1 MANLQNLKPFKKG
14 NPGGPGRP
22 KLSDEQKTA
31 KKMARELA
39 QQAMQRLEHWMKSD
53 KPQASIAA
61 SMAIIDRAEGKP
73 KQEIEHSGQTTQYV
87 ISDAPAEVTTDAW
100 LSKHIRPDRTLQ

>member
-1 MANLQNLKPFKKG
+1 MAKFVKGQSG
-14 NPGGPGRP
+14 NPNGRP
-22 KLSDEQKTA
+22 KMTLDEREA
-31 KKMARELA
+31 KKLARRLA
-39 QQAMQRLEHWMKSD
+39 GRAMDRLEQWMDSD
-53 KPQASIAA
+53 NPKASVSACI
-61 SMAIIDRAEGKP
+61 AIIDRAEGKP

>member
-1 MANLQNLKPFKKG
+1 MAKFTRG

-22 KLSDEQKTA
+22 RLSEEQRQA
-31 KKMARELA
+31 KKIAKDLA
-39 QQAMQRLEHWMKSD
+39 GEAMDTLAKWMRGD
-53 KPQASIAA
+53 NPQAAVRA
-61 SMAIIDRAEGKP
+61 CEAIIDRAEGKP